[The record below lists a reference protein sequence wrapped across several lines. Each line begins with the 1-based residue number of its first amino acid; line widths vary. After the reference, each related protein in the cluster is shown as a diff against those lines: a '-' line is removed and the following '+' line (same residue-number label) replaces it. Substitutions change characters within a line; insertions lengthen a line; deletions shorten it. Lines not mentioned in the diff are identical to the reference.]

1 MNNQIGLRKGSWKL
15 YLFLIPIFVFAIGFV
30 YYPFIRTFVQS
41 FSSVTGTG
49 EVNGFVGLRN
59 YIRLFE
65 NDTFKIGLKNS
76 LLLTVTVVPLT
87 SIISLSLAMLCT
99 RRRKFSPLYE
109 TMFSLPMAIPMT
121 AACMVFKLLLN
132 PNIGIVNYALDTNFM
147 WFKDPKFAI
156 VGVILICVWIGVP
169 FDFLLLLSAIRNVPN
184 QLIESARIDGAGY
197 FRRLFKIIIPLI
209 SPTMMYLICINF
221 VASIMTSA
229 PVLLITEG
237 GPARSTTTLIYMMY
251 TSGYQSSDYST
262 AACISVVTFLIT
274 IGIMALSM
282 YFDTKKVHYE

>member
-15 YLFLIPIFVFAIGFV
+15 YLFLVPIFVFAIGFV
-30 YYPFIRTFVQS
+30 YYPFVRTFVQS
-41 FSSVTGTG
+41 FSSVNFAG
-49 EVNGFVGLRN
+49 EVNGFVGLQN
-59 YIRLFE
+59 YKKLFE
-65 NDTFKIGLKNS
+65 NATFLTGLKNS

-87 SIISLSLAMLCT
+87 SIISLSLALLCCKK
-99 RRRKFSPLYE
+99 RKLSPLYE

-132 PNIGIVNYALDTNFM
+132 PTVGIVNYALGIDFM

-169 FDFLLLLSAIRNVPN
+169 FDFLLLLSAVRNVPT

-197 FRRLFKIIIPLI
+197 FRRLFKIIIPII
-209 SPTMMYLICINF
+209 SPTMMYLICVNF
-221 VASIMTSA
+221 VAAIMTSA
-229 PVLLITEG
+229 PILLITEG

-274 IGIMALSM
+274 IGVMALSM
-282 YFDTKKVHYE
+282 YFDAKKVHYE